1 MATTVEGLFN
11 LPTAQQAGQKYLE
24 GMMSSPAQLNQLSL
38 LQQAV
43 AMGRDAGAG
52 VGYTAGR
59 LLGGKAPDEV
69 RIEGVNQA
77 MAEATQMG
85 GTDAEMYANLA
96 KGLAARGLTQ
106 DAMAATEKARAAKR
120 DEQAMTLAASQEE
133 RAVLGE
139 KRAVSAEQRALLEE
153 QRRVIAAQQQEA
165 EYKQRMKIYPLE
177 IQEKDLAI
185 REREKAL
192 NGPIGE
198 VTLAQEAL
206 VKGIDPQTGEPLT
219 AEGRRAL
226 TARLAQATMVI
237 NAEVDKLARERA
249 DHELK
254 MKVYESKIAENNAQA
269 ASAKAN
275 LGMSK
280 FTRVAKIQVP
290 GFTPMDKPTS
300 YEVGTMNGYG
310 QVRGKDGILYNN
322 VNEAA
327 RAQGI
332 IGGDGAPT
340 TTAVNPAAPAADKK
354 AEPEEALLKS
364 FVNQQPANNAGT
376 PQVNNQQAT
385 SAAPVRSTDGGKTF
399 TLDVPSEIRDPSV
412 PYYRMIKN
420 PAAGL
425 ANKKFNS
432 RQEAQEAYMNATR
445 K

>member
-1 MATTVEGLFN
+1 MAADTVGTLFN

-85 GTDAEMYANLA
+85 GTDAEMYTNLA

-120 DEQAMTLAASQEE
+120 DEQAMTLAASQEA
-133 RAVLGE
+133 RAVKGDV
-139 KRAVSAEQRALLEE
+139 RADEELALRRLEE
-153 QRRVIAAQQQEA
+153 ERRVIAAKQAEA
-165 EYKQRMKIYPLE
+165 EYKQRMKMYPLE
-177 IQEKDLAI
+177 IQEKDLAL
-185 REREKAL
+185 REREQAL

-198 VTLAQEAL
+198 ITIAQEAL
-206 VKGIDPQTGEPLT
+206 TKGINPKTGQPLT
-219 AEGRRAL
+219 AEDERAL
-226 TARLAQATMVI
+226 RARLAQAILVI
-237 NAEVDKLARERA
+237 NNEADKLARERA

-290 GFTPMDKPTS
+290 GFTPMDGPTS

-310 QVRGKDGILYNN
+310 QVRGKDGNLYNN

-327 RAQGI
+327 LAQGI
-332 IGGDGAPT
+332 GGAAAAT
-340 TTAVNPAAPAADKK
+340 PAAPAAP
-354 AEPEEALLKS
+354 AAA
-364 FVNQQPANNAGT
+364 PANA
-376 PQVNNQQAT
+376 P
-385 SAAPVRSTDGGKTF
+385 AAPAKKPVKP
-399 TLDVPSEIRDPSV
+399 LSE
-412 PYYRMIKN
+412 
-420 PAAGL
+420 
-425 ANKKFNS
+425 F
-432 RQEAQEAYMNATR
+432 
-445 K
+445 